1 MKQISLK
8 TYKYNNDFVEKN
20 IEYAIQINRW
30 LLIPLGIWPLSS
42 KSNLLEKVINY
53 LIIIICSLLLIFII
67 VPGSLF
73 TYVKIK
79 NPAIRIKLTGALS
92 FCVMAIIKYYSL
104 VSGRK
109 NIADCIEHLVSDW
122 LRINPLNNRE
132 IMLKYAQLGRYGS
145 IICALFMYGGGL
157 FYAGILPHVSAS
169 VKNENNVTIRP
180 IAYPSY
186 YIIFDPQES
195 PAYEVVYSLHC
206 CCAFVMH
213 SVTSAAC
220 SLAVVFVM
228 HACGQLDIL
237 IAWLNELVDE
247 NEDRNEV
254 SKRFSD
260 IIEQHTRTLRF
271 IASTEN
277 VLCEICLVEV
287 IGCTLNICF
296 LGYYLMLEWQQS
308 DAIGIMT
315 YTILLI
321 SFIFNIFLFCYI
333 GELLKAKCS
342 EVGERTFMI
351 DWYRLPEK
359 KALGLTLTIATAQN
373 PITIT
378 AGKVFNLSLNGFC
391 TEFERAETIATVT
404 YCVLLVSFTFNIFIL
419 CYIGEMLTQQGVKVG
434 LTAYTINWYELSGK
448 KARDLILLLAMSNYP
463 NSITAGKM
471 AELSYNSFCGVL
483 RSAAAYLNLLRTVVL

>member
-1 MKQISLK
+1 MKQKALANSK
-8 TYKYNNDFVEKN
+8 VYQENNNSVEKD
-20 IEYAIQINRW
+20 IEYAIQVNRW
-30 LLIPLGIWPLSS
+30 LLSPLGIWPLSS
-42 KSNLLEKVINY
+42 KSNLLKKIIQY

-67 VPGSLF
+67 VPGSLL

-79 NPAIRIKLTGALS
+79 NSAIRIKLTGALS
-92 FCVMAIIKYYSL
+92 FCVMAIMKYYSL

-109 NIADCIEHLVSDW
+109 NISNCIQHLISDW
-122 LRINPLNNRE
+122 VQVNSLSNRE
-132 IMLKYAQLGRYGS
+132 IMLNYAQLGRFGS
-145 IICALFMYGGGL
+145 IICAIFMYGGGL
-157 FYAGILPHVSAS
+157 FYAGILPHVSPS

-186 YIIFDPQES
+186 FLIFDPQQS
-195 PAYEVVYSLHC
+195 PAYEIVYSLHC
-206 CCAFVMH
+206 YCAFVMH

-237 IAWLNELVDE
+237 IAWLNNLVDG
-247 NEDRNEV
+247 NGNTHGING
-254 SKRFSD
+254 RFSE
-260 IIEQHTRTLRF
+260 IIEQHTKTLRF

-296 LGYYLMLEWQQS
+296 LGYYLMLEWEQS

-342 EVGERTFMI
+342 EVGETTFMI
-351 DWYRLPEK
+351 DWYRLPER

-378 AGKVFNLSLNGFC
+378 AGKIFDLSLNGFC
-391 TEFERAETIATVT
+391 TVIRTSVT
-404 YCVLLVSFTFNIFIL
+404 
-419 CYIGEMLTQQGVKVG
+419 
-434 LTAYTINWYELSGK
+434 
-448 KARDLILLLAMSNYP
+448 
-463 NSITAGKM
+463 
-471 AELSYNSFCGVL
+471 
-483 RSAAAYLNLLRTVVL
+483 YLNLLRTFMLE

>member
-260 IIEQHTRTLRF
+260 IIEQHTRTLR
-271 IASTEN
+271 
-277 VLCEICLVEV
+277 
-287 IGCTLNICF
+287 
-296 LGYYLMLEWQQS
+296 
-308 DAIGIMT
+308 
-315 YTILLI
+315 
-321 SFIFNIFLFCYI
+321 
-333 GELLKAKCS
+333 
-342 EVGERTFMI
+342 
-351 DWYRLPEK
+351 
-359 KALGLTLTIATAQN
+359 
-373 PITIT
+373 
-378 AGKVFNLSLNGFC
+378 
-391 TEFERAETIATVT
+391 
-404 YCVLLVSFTFNIFIL
+404 
-419 CYIGEMLTQQGVKVG
+419 
-434 LTAYTINWYELSGK
+434 
-448 KARDLILLLAMSNYP
+448 
-463 NSITAGKM
+463 
-471 AELSYNSFCGVL
+471 YN
-483 RSAAAYLNLLRTVVL
+483 

>member
-1 MKQISLK
+1 
-8 TYKYNNDFVEKN
+8 
-20 IEYAIQINRW
+20 
-30 LLIPLGIWPLSS
+30 
-42 KSNLLEKVINY
+42 
-53 LIIIICSLLLIFII
+53 
-67 VPGSLF
+67 
-73 TYVKIK
+73 
-79 NPAIRIKLTGALS
+79 
-92 FCVMAIIKYYSL
+92 
-104 VSGRK
+104 
-109 NIADCIEHLVSDW
+109 
-122 LRINPLNNRE
+122 
-132 IMLKYAQLGRYGS
+132 
-145 IICALFMYGGGL
+145 
-157 FYAGILPHVSAS
+157 
-169 VKNENNVTIRP
+169 
-180 IAYPSY
+180 
-186 YIIFDPQES
+186 
-195 PAYEVVYSLHC
+195 
-206 CCAFVMH
+206 
-213 SVTSAAC
+213 
-220 SLAVVFVM
+220 
-228 HACGQLDIL
+228 
-237 IAWLNELVDE
+237 
-247 NEDRNEV
+247 
-254 SKRFSD
+254 
-260 IIEQHTRTLRF
+260 
-271 IASTEN
+271 
-277 VLCEICLVEV
+277 
-287 IGCTLNICF
+287 
-296 LGYYLMLEWQQS
+296 MLEWQQS

-419 CYIGEMLTQQGVKVG
+419 CYIGEMLTQQVLNIFKFKSYNRKHSALVNNVKFIISQGVKVG

>member
-1 MKQISLK
+1 MKQKALANSK
-8 TYKYNNDFVEKN
+8 AFEQNNNSVKED
-20 IEYAIQINRW
+20 IEYAIQVNRW
-30 LLIPLGIWPLSS
+30 LLSPLGIWPLSS
-42 KSNLLEKVINY
+42 KSNLLKKIIQY

-109 NIADCIEHLVSDW
+109 NISNCIQHLISDW
-122 LRINPLNNRE
+122 VQVNSLSNRE
-132 IMLKYAQLGRYGS
+132 IMLNYAQLGRFGS
-145 IICALFMYGGGL
+145 IICAIFMYGGGL
-157 FYAGILPHVSAS
+157 FYAGILPHVSPS
-169 VKNENNVTIRP
+169 VKNENNVTIKP

-186 YIIFDPQES
+186 FLIFDPQQS
-195 PAYEVVYSLHC
+195 PAYEIVYSLHC

-237 IAWLNELVDE
+237 IAWLNNLVDGNE
-247 NEDRNEV
+247 NPLGING
-254 SKRFSD
+254 RFSE
-260 IIEQHTRTLRF
+260 IIEQHTKTLRF

-296 LGYYLMLEWQQS
+296 LGYYLMLEWEQS

-342 EVGERTFMI
+342 EVGETTFMI
-351 DWYRLPEK
+351 DWYRLPER

-378 AGKVFNLSLNGFC
+378 AGKIFDLSLNGFC
-391 TEFERAETIATVT
+391 TVIRTSVT
-404 YCVLLVSFTFNIFIL
+404 
-419 CYIGEMLTQQGVKVG
+419 
-434 LTAYTINWYELSGK
+434 
-448 KARDLILLLAMSNYP
+448 
-463 NSITAGKM
+463 
-471 AELSYNSFCGVL
+471 
-483 RSAAAYLNLLRTVVL
+483 YLNLLRTFMLE